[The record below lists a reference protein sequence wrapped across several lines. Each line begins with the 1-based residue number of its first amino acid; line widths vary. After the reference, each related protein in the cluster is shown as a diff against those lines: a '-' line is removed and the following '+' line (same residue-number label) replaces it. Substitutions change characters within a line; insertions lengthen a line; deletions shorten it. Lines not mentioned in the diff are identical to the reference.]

1 MPISQSLSDLLRVR
15 YSAASTF
22 TTLPGA
28 PKATAATLIT
38 ANSFTAHWKAPSGN
52 AQVDEYYLLVATDGA
67 FSNLIY
73 RGTVSG
79 TSLAVTVPGE
89 GKYYYK
95 VEAHNA
101 AGWGAA
107 YSRTIDV
114 VVH

>member
-1 MPISQSLSDLLRVR
+1 M
-15 YSAASTF
+15 
-22 TTLPGA
+22 
-28 PKATAATLIT
+28 
-38 ANSFTAHWKAPSGN
+38 
-52 AQVDEYYLLVATDGA
+52 VATDAA
-67 FSNLIY
+67 FTNLIY

-95 VEAHNA
+95 VEAHIA